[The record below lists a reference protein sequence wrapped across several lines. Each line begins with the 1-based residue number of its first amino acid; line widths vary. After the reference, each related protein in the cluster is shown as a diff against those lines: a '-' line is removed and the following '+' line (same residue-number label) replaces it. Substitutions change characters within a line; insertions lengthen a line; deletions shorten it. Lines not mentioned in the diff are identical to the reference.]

1 MNKTVWYETN
11 EGDLLMG
18 KPTTGRPKIYNDA
31 INITISMEKQE
42 VALLD
47 SLRRETP
54 RGRYISMTIR
64 GTEEHMQKIL
74 DLEATVRNYLL
85 IIDKE
90 GALARNNDATFQSL
104 KEQLSVKDTEINKL
118 TFQIQR
124 LTEQVELLR
133 MQPASTMDSDKKDID
148 KSSDEIEAMRKEFMD
163 LNYPILYGFIKNRIS
178 NDNLVGF
185 QRQLLFPTLPRLKTY
200 FMEEY
205 HRRIRAG
212 LMPVTEEPIKPAAPQ
227 LTLEQ
232 QAYKDELVAKIK
244 ELRSKLGMVRK
255 EVNAAME
262 RGDAQTVNTIGPQEH
277 LLEDQLLEA
286 MKTAKAAGETGF
298 TRPVVSQPQ
307 PSVQPLLTSEVKIE
321 TPPGVQENIGPA
333 YPTTPAS
340 STTYEGKT
348 ASEMLAEVHEW
359 DKQEKAAVDSSK
371 AAIEDSMK
379 GATVATS
386 HRKVYS
392 SNVPTSTGPE
402 GISIVRAGTDQS
414 APGGANERY

>member
-1 MNKTVWYETN
+1 MNKTVSYETN

-47 SLRRETP
+47 SLRREIP
-54 RGRYISMTIR
+54 RGRYISMIIR

-85 IIDKE
+85 IIDKD

-104 KEQLSVKDTEINKL
+104 KEQLSVKDTEIYKL
-118 TFQIQR
+118 TAQIQR
-124 LTEQVELLR
+124 LTEQMELLR
-133 MQPASTMDSDKKDID
+133 RQPAPTMDSDKMDID

-232 QAYKDELVAKIK
+232 EAYKDELVAKIK
-244 ELRSKLGMVRK
+244 ELRSKLGIARK
-255 EVNAAME
+255 EVHTAME
-262 RGDAQTVNTIGPQEH
+262 RGDALTVNTLGPQEH

-298 TRPVVSQPQ
+298 NRPVSQPQ
-307 PSVQPLLTSEVKIE
+307 PSAQPLLTSKVKIE
-321 TPPGVQENIGPA
+321 TPPSVQENIGPA

-359 DKQEKAAVDSSK
+359 DKHEKAALETSK
-371 AAIEDSMK
+371 AATGDSVK
-379 GATVATS
+379 
-386 HRKVYS
+386 K
-392 SNVPTSTGPE
+392 
-402 GISIVRAGTDQS
+402 
-414 APGGANERY
+414 

>member
-1 MNKTVWYETN
+1 
-11 EGDLLMG
+11 MG

-31 INITISMEKQE
+31 INITVSMERQE

-47 SLRRETP
+47 SLRREIP

-85 IIDKE
+85 IIDKD

-104 KEQLSVKDTEINKL
+104 KEQIYVKDAEINKL
-118 TFQIQR
+118 TAQIQR
-124 LTEQVELLR
+124 LTEQVDLLR
-133 MQPASTMDSDKKDID
+133 TQPAPTMDSDKKEID
-148 KSSDEIEAMRKEFMD
+148 KTSDDIETMRKEFMD

-212 LMPVTEEPIKPAAPQ
+212 LMPVTEEPFKPAVPQ
-227 LTLEQ
+227 LTQEQ
-232 QAYKDELVAKIK
+232 QAYKDELLEKIK
-244 ELRSKLGMVRK
+244 ESRSKFGIVRK

-262 RGDAQTVNTIGPQEH
+262 RGDAQTVNTLGPQEH

-286 MKTAKAAGETGF
+286 MKTAKAAGDTGF
-298 TRPVVSQPQ
+298 NRLFSQPQ
-307 PSVQPLLTSEVKIE
+307 PLAQPLPTPEVKVE
-321 TPPGVQENIGPA
+321 TPPGVPENIGNA
-333 YPTTPAS
+333 YSTTPAS
-340 STTYEGKT
+340 STSYEGKT
-348 ASEMLAEVHEW
+348 AAEMLAEVSEW
-359 DKQEKAAVDSSK
+359 DKQEKAAVDSLSP
-371 AAIEDSMK
+371 AAGDSVK
-379 GATVATS
+379 GTD
-386 HRKVYS
+386 
-392 SNVPTSTGPE
+392 
-402 GISIVRAGTDQS
+402 GISTEVDVKLYAKV
-414 APGGANERY
+414 GAQHDGKID

>member
-1 MNKTVWYETN
+1 MNKTIWYETN

-31 INITISMEKQE
+31 INITVSMEKQE

-47 SLRRETP
+47 SLRREIP

-85 IIDKE
+85 IIDKD

-104 KEQLSVKDTEINKL
+104 KEQIYVKDTEINKL
-118 TFQIQR
+118 TAQIQR
-124 LTEQVELLR
+124 LTEQVDLLR
-133 MQPASTMDSDKKDID
+133 TQPAPTMDSDKKDID
-148 KSSDEIEAMRKEFMD
+148 KTSVDIETMRKEFMD

-212 LMPVTEEPIKPAAPQ
+212 LMPVTEEPFKPATPQ
-227 LTLEQ
+227 LTQEQ
-232 QAYKDELVAKIK
+232 QAYKDELLGTIK
-244 ELRSKLGMVRK
+244 ELRSKFGIVRK

-262 RGDAQTVNTIGPQEH
+262 RGDAQTVNTLGPQEH

-286 MKTAKAAGETGF
+286 MKTAKAADDTGF
-298 TRPVVSQPQ
+298 NRPVSQPQ
-307 PSVQPLLTSEVKIE
+307 PLAQLLPTPEVKVE
-321 TPPGVQENIGPA
+321 TPPGVPENIGNA
-333 YPTTPAS
+333 YSTTPAPFDH
-340 STTYEGKT
+340 
-348 ASEMLAEVHEW
+348 L
-359 DKQEKAAVDSSK
+359 
-371 AAIEDSMK
+371 
-379 GATVATS
+379 
-386 HRKVYS
+386 
-392 SNVPTSTGPE
+392 
-402 GISIVRAGTDQS
+402 
-414 APGGANERY
+414 

>member
-1 MNKTVWYETN
+1 
-11 EGDLLMG
+11 MG

-47 SLRRETP
+47 SLRREIP

-90 GALARNNDATFQSL
+90 SALARNNDATFQSL
-104 KEQLSVKDTEINKL
+104 REQLSVKDAEINKL
-118 TFQIQR
+118 TVQIQR
-124 LTEQVELLR
+124 LSEQMDILR
-133 MQPASTMDSDKKDID
+133 LKPTLTMYSDKKDIE
-148 KSSDEIEAMRKEFMD
+148 KTSDDIETMRKEFMD

-178 NDNLVGF
+178 NENLVGF

-212 LMPVTEEPIKPAAPQ
+212 LMPVTEEPFKPAATR
-227 LTLEQ
+227 LTQEQ
-232 QAYKDELVAKIK
+232 QAYKDELLGKIK
-244 ELRSKLGMVRK
+244 ELRSKFGMVKK

-262 RGDAQTVNTIGPQEH
+262 RGDAQTVNILGPQEH

-298 TRPVVSQPQ
+298 NRPVPEPSSTPEIKVDTLPGIPEMISQAQ
-307 PSVQPLLTSEVKIE
+307 S
-321 TPPGVQENIGPA
+321 
-333 YPTTPAS
+333 TTQAS
-340 STTYEGKT
+340 STGYEGKT
-348 ASEMLAEVHEW
+348 AAEMMAEVREW
-359 DKQEKAAVDSSK
+359 DKQENVAADASK
-371 AAIEDSMK
+371 AATADSVK
-379 GATVATS
+379 GAFGMS
-386 HRKVYS
+386 L
-392 SNVPTSTGPE
+392 E
-402 GISIVRAGTDQS
+402 GDVKLEKEAISK
-414 APGGANERY
+414 

>member
-1 MNKTVWYETN
+1 
-11 EGDLLMG
+11 MG

-31 INITISMEKQE
+31 INITVSMEKQE

-47 SLRRETP
+47 SLRREIP

-85 IIDKE
+85 IIDKD

-104 KEQLSVKDTEINKL
+104 KEQIYVKDTEINKL
-118 TFQIQR
+118 TAQIQR
-124 LTEQVELLR
+124 LTEQVDLLR
-133 MQPASTMDSDKKDID
+133 TQPAPTMDSDRKDID
-148 KSSDEIEAMRKEFMD
+148 KTSDDIETMRKEFMD

-212 LMPVTEEPIKPAAPQ
+212 LMPVTEEPFKPAAPQ
-227 LTLEQ
+227 LTQEQ
-232 QAYKDELVAKIK
+232 QAYKDELLGKIK
-244 ELRSKLGMVRK
+244 ELRSKFGIVRK

-262 RGDAQTVNTIGPQEH
+262 RGDAQTVNTLGPQEH

-298 TRPVVSQPQ
+298 NRPISQLQ
-307 PSVQPLLTSEVKIE
+307 TSAQPLPTPEVKVD
-321 TPPGVQENIGPA
+321 TPRSVPENTSPA
-333 YPTTPAS
+333 YPATPAS

-348 ASEMLAEVHEW
+348 AAEMLAEVREW
-359 DKQEKAAVDSSK
+359 DKQKKGDMKPDAKVDTDLTLD
-371 AAIEDSMK
+371 I
-379 GATVATS
+379 TS
-386 HRKVYS
+386 FQQ
-392 SNVPTSTGPE
+392 N
-402 GISIVRAGTDQS
+402 
-414 APGGANERY
+414 